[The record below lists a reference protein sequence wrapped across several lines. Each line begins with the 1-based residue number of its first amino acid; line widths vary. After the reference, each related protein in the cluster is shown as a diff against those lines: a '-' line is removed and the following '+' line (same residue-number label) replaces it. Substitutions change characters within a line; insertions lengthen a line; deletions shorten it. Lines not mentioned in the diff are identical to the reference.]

1 MYNSVG
7 KWLVIPSARTASR
20 QFSLSNRCN
29 ESRQRFERLLVLDF
43 EATCDSQRGTIRP
56 QVYKTSNNNSVV
68 ASSFI
73 LHGDDKK
80 P

>member
-1 MYNSVG
+1 
-7 KWLVIPSARTASR
+7 
-20 QFSLSNRCN
+20 LSNRCN

-56 QVYKTSNNNSVV
+56 QVYKTSNNISVV

-73 LHGDDKK
+73 LHDDDKK